1 MITLEHTINTYKR
14 IGVCNYLW
22 RLSNIFVA
30 FIERQQLKGILFF
43 RAYITREVR
52 NNNLTLYLRCTT
64 TTLITHLVHTGIIHA
79 YVHLCDN
86 PLDVSYVVFSYKTRL
101 LFSTSRSFKFFT
113 WSLIALSLL

>member
-1 MITLEHTINTYKR
+1 MITLEHTINSNKR

-22 RLSNIFVA
+22 RLNNIFVA
-30 FIERQQLKGILFF
+30 LIERQQLKGILFF

-64 TTLITHLVHTGIIHA
+64 TTLITHLIRTGIIHA

-86 PLDVSYVVFSYKTRL
+86 ALDVSYVVFSFKARL
-101 LFSTSRSFKFFT
+101 LFSTSRSFKLFT
-113 WSLIALSLL
+113 WSLIGFL

>member
-1 MITLEHTINTYKR
+1 MTSILMSIIGHIRAYNYKR

-22 RLSNIFVA
+22 RLNNIFVA

-64 TTLITHLVHTGIIHA
+64 TTLITHLIHTGIIHA

-86 PLDVSYVVFSYKTRL
+86 ALDVSYVVFHIRQGFYFQQAGVL
-101 LFSTSRSFKFFT
+101 NYLPGH
-113 WSLIALSLL
+113 L